1 MAADGARMVL
11 AQWQKV
17 NGKPAV
23 RFGRRG
29 KSADLIYPL
38 SASQ

>member
-1 MAADGARMVL
+1 MAHPMVL

-17 NGKPAV
+17 NGKP
-23 RFGRRG
+23 GRQVVWPDEA

>member
-1 MAADGARMVL
+1 MVL

-17 NGKPAV
+17 DGKP
-23 RFGRRG
+23 GRQVVWPAAAQ
-29 KSADLIYPL
+29 SANLIYPI